1 VQGRRIVEVIDT
13 APLATD
19 EAEAAEW
26 AAGNGARLDAAALA
40 RGALEVSG
48 TAILL
53 RVGALAPI
61 HGTRGVFAGAG
72 ACPGKGA
79 HSSAFGLGQR
89 VLAGVAP
96 TLFRA
101 GRCISGIPVSDAP
114 GTPGRRHSNR
124 GVPGVSMRKACVA
137 AALLLGMCAGPRRS
151 SLEDRKCIKNV
162 EMPFLAYP
170 VSSR

>member
-53 RVGALAPI
+53 CAALVRWHRSTGRGVCLLGQVLAPARERTLR
-61 HGTRGVFAGAG
+61 HLG
-72 ACPGKGA
+72 
-79 HSSAFGLGQR
+79 SASVCLQ
-89 VLAGVAP
+89 V
-96 TLFRA
+96 
-101 GRCISGIPVSDAP
+101 
-114 GTPGRRHSNR
+114 
-124 GVPGVSMRKACVA
+124 
-137 AALLLGMCAGPRRS
+137 
-151 SLEDRKCIKNV
+151 
-162 EMPFLAYP
+162 
-170 VSSR
+170 